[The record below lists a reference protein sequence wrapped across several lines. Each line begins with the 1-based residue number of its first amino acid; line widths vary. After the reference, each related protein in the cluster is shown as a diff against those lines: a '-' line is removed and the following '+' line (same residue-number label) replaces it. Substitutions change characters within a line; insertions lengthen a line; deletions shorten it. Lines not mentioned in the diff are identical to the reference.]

1 MGIVIL
7 VGAQY
12 KNTRKMGIKMKSKY
26 KKMSAYAIFQTSFTL
41 KMANKW
47 LKIVN

>member
-26 KKMSAYAIFQTSFTL
+26 RKNERICNLSNELYIENGK
-41 KMANKW
+41 
-47 LKIVN
+47 